1 MREEIRRGI
10 REHPL
15 IRPIFDLASQ
25 WNDPV
30 YLVGG
35 AVRDLALGLT
45 PRDLDFA
52 TLRPFEI
59 AQFFAERYDSKVVP
73 LGKEA
78 TPTYRIPL
86 NDVCLDWVGLEGGS
100 LESDLGRRDFTI
112 NAIGYDAEEDRLYD
126 PTGGIEDLAAGVIRV
141 ASPSALLD
149 DPVRVL
155 KAFRLLAQ
163 FEDFELDKS
172 TQSAIREQ
180 SDGLL
185 DVVPERLRA
194 ELERLVQAARP
205 GFALRR
211 MEETG
216 ALYILVPELKSIRG
230 LEQNDY
236 HHTDVMN
243 HTLEALECLD
253 GKPPW
258 MAELGLPELSGQQ
271 MGVLRLAALFHD
283 LGKADTRTVGEDGR
297 IHFYGHPRP
306 SADKTRR
313 ILRRLR
319 FSNQVIDAVA
329 DLCLNHLRPL
339 ALIKTSPRKTAVRRL
354 IHSMGDRLPLLLAL
368 AYADKTAAR
377 GRDLEENLR
386 DLKALSTEVMFISRS
401 EGEKIR
407 HLPKLVDGL
416 EALGILGLS
425 RPGPDLGKA
434 LDALMEQQVDG
445 RIASREQA
453 RAYLEEWAVKH
464 LPRRAAN

>member
-15 IRPIFDLASQ
+15 IPPIFDLASQ
-25 WNDPV
+25 WGDPV

-35 AVRDLALGLT
+35 AIRDLALGAT

-59 AQFFAERYDSKVVP
+59 AQFFAERYNSRVVP

-86 NDVCLDWVGLEGGS
+86 NDVCLDWVGLEGGT
-100 LESDLGRRDFTI
+100 LGSDLKRRDFTI
-112 NAIGYDAEEDRLYD
+112 NAIGYDAEEDRIYD
-126 PTGGIEDLAAGVIRV
+126 PTGGLPDLRDRIIRC
-141 ASPSALLD
+141 ASPSAFFD

-155 KAFRLLAQ
+155 KAFRLYGRLPEFEIEEETLAALADQ
-163 FEDFELDKS
+163 
-172 TQSAIREQ
+172 A
-180 SDGLL
+180 DGLL
-185 DVVPERLRA
+185 DAVPERLQA
-194 ELERLVQAARP
+194 ELERLMQSPRP
-205 GFALRR
+205 GSACRIMADAGVLFV
-211 MEETG
+211 
-216 ALYILVPELKSIRG
+216 LVPELKSIRG

-236 HHTDVMN
+236 HHADVMT
-243 HTLEALECLD
+243 HTLETLCNLD
-253 GKPPW
+253 GEPPW
-258 MAELGLPELSGQQ
+258 MAELGLPAPPAPR
-271 MGVLRLAALFHD
+271 MGLLRLAALFHD
-283 LGKADTRTVGEDGR
+283 LGKADTKTVGEDGR
-297 IHFYGHPRP
+297 THFYGHPKP
-306 SADKTRR
+306 SADMARM

-319 FSNQVIDAVA
+319 FSNQAIEEVA

-368 AYADKTAAR
+368 AYADKMAAR
-377 GRDLEENLR
+377 GRDLEENLA
-386 DLKALSTEVMFISRS
+386 DLRALSTEVMFISRA
-401 EGEKIR
+401 EGERIR

-416 EALGILGLS
+416 EALGILGMT

-445 RIASREQA
+445 RVTTPGQA
-453 RAYLEEWAVKH
+453 RAYLEEWAARH
-464 LPRRAAN
+464 LTQRASR

>member
-52 TLRPFEI
+52 TLRPFDI

-86 NDVCLDWVGLEGGS
+86 NDVCLDWVGLVGGS
-100 LESDLGRRDFTI
+100 LESDLGHRDFTI
-112 NAIGYDAEEDRLYD
+112 NAIGYDAEEDRLHD
-126 PTGGIEDLAAGVIRV
+126 PTGGLEDLAAGVIRA

-163 FEDFELDKS
+163 FQDFELDKS
-172 TQSAIREQ
+172 TQVAIREQ
-180 SDGLL
+180 ADGLL

-194 ELERLVQAARP
+194 ELERLVQSERA
-205 GFALRR
+205 GYALRLL
-211 MEETG
+211 EETG

-243 HTLEALECLD
+243 HTLEALEYLD
-253 GKPPW
+253 GTPQW
-258 MAELGLPELSGQQ
+258 MAELGLPELSVQQ

-283 LGKADTRTVGEDGR
+283 LGKADTRSVGEDGR
-297 IHFYGHPRP
+297 IHFYGHPKP

-319 FSNQVIDAVA
+319 FSNHVIDAVT

-368 AYADKTAAR
+368 AYADKAAAR
-377 GRDLEENLR
+377 GRDLDENLR
-386 DLKALSTEVMFISRS
+386 DLRALSTEVMFTSRA

-434 LDALMEQQVDG
+434 LDALMESQVDG
-445 RIASREQA
+445 AVTSRDQA
-453 RAYLEEWAVKH
+453 RAFLEDWAARH
-464 LPRRAAN
+464 LPGRAAR